1 MQVNTAIEVLTMA
14 PLSKVQVLLLL
25 LICTTQASLAQAP
38 PKTNITNFK
47 IPALN
52 HPKATANLDERAWRN
67 PTLMIYVDGTVLLS
81 WHQNKHSAK
90 FKTEELI
97 RNLQQIPISDWPDGR
112 IISVSKCAIQSG
124 SSADCERNYQRSLK
138 LINRVLKELDI
149 TASFGP
155 CA

>member
-1 MQVNTAIEVLTMA
+1 MA

-38 PKTNITNFK
+38 QKTNITNFK
-47 IPALN
+47 IPLQIIQKPPPTWMKG
-52 HPKATANLDERAWRN
+52 HGEI
-67 PTLMIYVDGTVLLS
+67 TLMIYVDGTVLLS

-149 TASFGP
+149 TASFRP